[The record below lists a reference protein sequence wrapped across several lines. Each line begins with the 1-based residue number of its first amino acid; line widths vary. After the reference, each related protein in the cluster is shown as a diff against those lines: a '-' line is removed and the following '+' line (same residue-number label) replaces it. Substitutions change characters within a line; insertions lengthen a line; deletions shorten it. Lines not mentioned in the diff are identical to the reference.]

1 MRKFD
6 DIDQCRSL
14 SEQALQS
21 MAENGVPTN
30 PQNFE
35 VWFHYAAGSN
45 PNLKTALE
53 QVKGNGAIDPVAI
66 EEIRQEFFEDKNT
79 NDAVLDISEKMS
91 GELNRVLEMVQA
103 TGEDTS
109 QFGNTLAGAA
119 DVLGQSD
126 AGDAGDVRH
135 MVEELVAAT
144 KTMEA
149 RSRALED
156 ELQRSTAEVH
166 QLKENLETVT
176 HEALTDEL
184 TQLANRKSFDK
195 ELRDAARSAANSGA
209 PMCLIMS
216 DIDHFKKFNDTW
228 GHQTGDQVLRL
239 VAHCLKTSVN
249 EGQTPARYGGE
260 EFGVILPDADM
271 VTAKDIAE
279 KIRAT
284 VESKKVVKKTTG
296 ESMGTITLSLGIA
309 QITTD
314 DSLDSLIKRADACLY
329 AAKRSGRNCVITEND
344 INPEEVLEAKSAAG

>member
-35 VWFHYAAGSN
+35 VWFHYAADSN
-45 PNLKTALE
+45 PHLKTAIE
-53 QVKGNGAIDPVAI
+53 QVKGDGTIDPAAI
-66 EEIRQEFFEDKNT
+66 EEIRQEFFEDNNT

-91 GELNRVLEMVQA
+91 GELNRVLEMIQA
-103 TGEDTS
+103 TGKDTS
-109 QFGNTLAGAA
+109 HFGNTLAGAA
-119 DVLGQSD
+119 DVLGKS
-126 AGDAGDVRH
+126 DAGDVRQ
-135 MVEELVAAT
+135 MVEELVTAT
-144 KTMEA
+144 KKMEA

-184 TQLANRKSFDK
+184 TKLANRKSFDK

-209 PMCLIMS
+209 PLCLIMS

-228 GHQTGDQVLRL
+228 GHQTGDHVLRL

-249 EGQTPARYGGE
+249 DGQTPARYGGE
-260 EFGVILPDADM
+260 EFGVILPDTDID
-271 VTAKDIAE
+271 TAKDIAE

-329 AAKRSGRNCVITEND
+329 AAKRSGRNCVITEKD
-344 INPEEVLEAKSAAG
+344 INPDEVLEAKSAAG

>member
-21 MAENGVPTN
+21 MVENGVPTN

-53 QVKGNGAIDPVAI
+53 QVKGDGDIDPAAI

-91 GELNRVLEMVQA
+91 GELNRVLEVVQA

-119 DVLGQSD
+119 DVLGKS
-126 AGDAGDVRH
+126 DAGDVRH
-135 MVEELVAAT
+135 MVEELVTAT
-144 KTMEA
+144 KKMEA

-156 ELQRSTAEVH
+156 ELQRSTAEVN

-195 ELRDAARSAANSGA
+195 ELRDAARTAANSA
-209 PMCLIMS
+209 DPLCLIMS

-228 GHQTGDQVLRL
+228 GHQTGDHVLRL
-239 VAHCLKTSVN
+239 VAHCLKINVL
-249 EGQTPARYGGE
+249 EGQTAARYGGE
-260 EFGVILPDADM
+260 EFGVILPNTDMDA
-271 VTAKDIAE
+271 AKDIAE
-279 KIRAT
+279 KIRST

-296 ESMGTITLSLGIA
+296 ECMGTITLSLGIA

-344 INPEEVLEAKSAAG
+344 INPDEVLETKSAAG